1 MSLSVYEKNNVVSGV
16 DCVVKGNLTFNVLD
30 KPRTQAPSA
39 YVPDPKPEY
48 VVSVEN
54 PQYLKGDENLIK
66 ALKETQYGDKG
77 NQLSVHDK
85 SPFAPTIFGGDNE
98 KSTTDK
104 VITDGKCLR
113 NGQDILIHITTYEG
127 YGNVG
132 CGFDAIKVQTPLKEI
147 QLQSAGGSVDA
158 SVFDF

>member
-1 MSLSVYEKNNVVSGV
+1 MGLSVYEKNNVEAGK

-30 KPRTQAPSA
+30 KPRKQAPSS

-48 VVSVEN
+48 VVAIEN

-66 ALKETQYGDKG
+66 ALSETQYGEKH
-77 NQLSVHDK
+77 NQLSIHDK

-104 VITDGKCLR
+104 VIPAGKCLKKS
-113 NGQDILIHITTYEG
+113 QDILIHVTTYEG

-132 CGFDAIKVQTPLKEI
+132 CGFDAIKVQTPLNELI
-147 QLQSAGGSVDA
+147 LQSAGGSVDS
-158 SVFDF
+158 SVFDI